1 MTFNLFWNDSK
12 EQGQHERQIN
22 TFFNIKHILSIL
34 TALII
39 LIPATSAKE
48 DSVAWNITQT
58 TQNAVSIG
66 NTLHIDQISWWVL
79 FGVGILFLLIS
90 LKWSLENGTDL
101 LSGMGAVIFGFL
113 TLTGFTVQSW
123 SYDTALIQ
131 LNETAQISIIPVY
144 YTQPAWICFITFML
158 LIVCVVNVY
167 RIHLLGL
174 VESADKFNMDK
185 IRRDRI

>member
-22 TFFNIKHILSIL
+22 IFFNIKHILSIL
-34 TALII
+34 AALII

-48 DSVAWNITQT
+48 VSVAWNITQT

-123 SYDTALIQ
+123 SYDTAIIQ

-144 YTQPAWICFITFML
+144 YTQPAWICLITFML